1 VRRRAP
7 RPLACALETV
17 ARDAAPPGLL
27 ARVQSVWEEVA
38 GAAVAAEARPVSE
51 RAGTVTVACD
61 SAVWAHELSLL
72 GPELARRLNAVLGE
86 DGAVSLRFRA
96 DL

>member
-7 RPLACALETV
+7 RPLAAALEAV

-61 SAVWAHELSLL
+61 SAVWAYELGLL
-72 GPELARRLNAVLGE
+72 GPDLARRLNAVLGE
-86 DGAVSLRFRA
+86 EGVVSLRFKA
-96 DL
+96 GL